1 MLLHLLK
8 CYVILHICFK
18 IKRYIYFLGGRN
30 RSTVKIIMAGAENGV
45 FCNLELKIEGNDN
58 AAVGCSSAKELNVP
72 QFKEG
77 VSPTTHL
84 HVPSKKPRLVE
95 EMCSLSSGNKPRS
108 KIMESPADCRLHFQ
122 LNNLTGDPGVAADT
136 RPVSSYQ
143 TSDENEDLDDSLLEL
158 EEEEDDEDDL
168 TNFTS
173 EEIDAILQDSNDDID
188 NNFDSLKCGDVN
200 GIGADALGEHTHNL
214 SSLSSPNTSHLP
226 KSYLVINDL
235 EASDQVDA
243 LMTNVSIL
251 KVDEKINQSVKSEKH
266 NQNSIYEITEIE
278 KSEEL
283 YHITVDSIAVVSP
296 LQGSADERDHT
307 PSSSEADP
315 ETQDA
320 VLSGSSSNILKED
333 DNSTLEQDI
342 SEEKAADGRVKEDAD
357 VPKCGEDEVPEDP
370 GKRQQNAGESSQE
383 MEPRKCSPSETGRTH
398 LATRQKTRLNP
409 VFSEELEQE
418 KQQYLRSVFH
428 HATGRYEN
436 QGPMEELNS
445 LMDKEAA
452 RGYYTSWQSKLDLTV
467 RNYMKRHR
475 SQPKIDL
482 HEWAMRSGKAPR
494 FLKFVQSLQHGP
506 HT

>member
-1 MLLHLLK
+1 MD
-8 CYVILHICFK
+8 
-18 IKRYIYFLGGRN
+18 GD
-30 RSTVKIIMAGAENGV
+30 ENGV
-45 FCNLELKIEGNDN
+45 FCNLELKIGGNDN
-58 AAVGCSSAKELNVP
+58 APVGCSSAKELNVP

-77 VSPTTHL
+77 ISPTAHL
-84 HVPSKKPRLVE
+84 HVPFKKPRLVE
-95 EMCSLSSGNKPRS
+95 ETCSLSSGNKPRS
-108 KIMESPADCRLHFQ
+108 KIMESPADRRPHFQ
-122 LNNLTGDPGVAADT
+122 LNNLTGDPGVAAGT

-173 EEIDAILQDSNDDID
+173 EEIDVILQDSNDDID

-200 GIGADALGEHTHNL
+200 GIGAGAFGEHTHNL
-214 SSLSSPNTSHLP
+214 SSLFSPSTSHLP
-226 KSYLVINDL
+226 KSCLVINDL

-243 LMTNVSIL
+243 LMTNVSTL

-283 YHITVDSIAVVSP
+283 YHITVDSIAVVIP
-296 LQGSADERDHT
+296 LQGSADEHSDERDHT

-320 VLSGSSSNILKED
+320 VLSGSSSSILKED

-342 SEEKAADGRVKEDAD
+342 SEEKAADGRVKDTD
-357 VPKCGEDEVPEDP
+357 VPECGEEEVPEDP
-370 GKRQQNAGESSQE
+370 GKHQQSAGESSQE

-409 VFSEELEQE
+409 VFSKELEQE
-418 KQQYLRSVFH
+418 KQQYLKSVFH
-428 HATGRYEN
+428 HVKGHYEN
-436 QGPMEELNS
+436 QGLMEELHS

-452 RGYYTSWQSKLDLTV
+452 RRYYTSWQSKSDLTV

-475 SQPKIDL
+475 SQRKIDL
-482 HEWAMRSGKAPR
+482 REWAMRSGEAPR

-506 HT
+506 HS